1 MRSIAQLVVW
11 LPIVMLMGCNSQL
24 EPVRIIITPTP
35 SGIVTEVAAESQDP
49 SPTFIP
55 MQPLSE
61 VQADTSTPTP
71 IPASVTPVPTL
82 TPEPSWTPVPGDGAY
97 IGSIL
102 DGVAR
107 VPPSVPTVEPL
118 PTAQTELRPQTVPTD
133 FVSQPE
139 SVTVV
144 APRLDPAQMGVQVYY
159 NMSLDDFGQ
168 VVFLVN
174 QMRLGWIKFQVSW
187 AFWQA
192 GGPDE
197 ADERF
202 RTFEQSIQLAK
213 NRGLRVILS
222 VAKAPNWARSVQE
235 DDGPPDDP
243 QALANFMRL
252 LIQRVKPEN
261 IDAIEIWNE
270 PNLAREWR
278 GTLPFNGAGYM
289 QLFRPSYDVIRQ
301 EAPQTL
307 ILTAGL
313 APTGS
318 SPVSVNDRDFLQQ
331 MFDAGLGSYEFVG
344 VGIHPYGWANPPD
357 ALCCDLGDERG
368 WDDDPHF
375 FFLNNAN
382 DYREILVRNGYQDRQ
397 LWVTEFGWPSW
408 RGFPTEPP
416 EPWIGELSLEQQAQY
431 VLRAFQIGQEREDIG
446 PMILW
451 NFNFANRQMIEDRN
465 EIAAY
470 SIFVPNFGAGDPLFK
485 RPLFDALINRP

>member
-1 MRSIAQLVVW
+1 MRFSVW
-11 LPIVMLMGCNSQL
+11 LATWVLATMLVGCNSQL
-24 EPVRIIITPTP
+24 EPVRIVITPTP
-35 SGIVTEVAAESQDP
+35 SNAVVQVATESPTPEVPSQTPIPMQIVQESTSAPTLATPSATP
-49 SPTFIP
+49 SPT
-55 MQPLSE
+55 S
-61 VQADTSTPTP
+61 
-71 IPASVTPVPTL
+71 
-82 TPEPSWTPVPGDGAY
+82 TPEPSWTPIPGDGTY

-102 DGVAR
+102 SGAVSL
-107 VPPSVPTVEPL
+107 PQSVPTVEPL
-118 PTAQTELRPQTVPTD
+118 PVTQTTVPSPTSPIAI
-133 FVSQPE
+133 SQPE
-139 SVTVV
+139 VSAVV
-144 APRLDPAQMGVQVYY
+144 APVLDSAQMGVQVYY

-174 QMRLGWIKFQVSW
+174 QMRFGWIKFQVNW
-187 AFWQA
+187 AFWQP
-192 GGPDE
+192 GGPE
-197 ADERF
+197 EVNERF
-202 RTFEQSIQLAK
+202 LTFEQSIQLAK

-222 VAKAPNWARSVQE
+222 VAKAPSWARSIQE
-235 DDGPPDDP
+235 EDGPPDDP

-313 APTGS
+313 APTGD

-331 MFDAGLGSYEFVG
+331 MFDNGLSNYEFVG

-357 ALCCDLGDERG
+357 ALCCDMSGARG

-375 FFLNNAN
+375 FFLNNLN
-382 DYREILVRNGYQDRQ
+382 DYREILVRNGYADRQ

-408 RGFPTEPP
+408 QGFPNDPP
-416 EPWIGELSLEQQAQY
+416 ELWLGELSLEQQAQY

-451 NFNFANRQMIEDRN
+451 NFNFANAEMIESRN

-470 SIFVPNFGAGDPLFK
+470 SIFVPNFGPGDPLFK
-485 RPLFDALINRP
+485 RPLYDALINRP